1 MFHHTAPKYSQLPK
15 QLLSV
20 KLHFIHELCHIFPCQ
35 TGLHPLQ
42 LCAGSAL
49 SLPSL
54 LPRPVIL
61 RSGQYVLL
69 QRTQVAKGNKQE
81 ECIHKKQWVTEPNMP
96 HYKEKKIKD
105 LQITIPPCGF
115 DPIPL
120 KATHSGQV
128 HSSAKLPG
136 FHATTGDAL
145 YSLHTC
151 LHFHH

>member
-61 RSGQYVLL
+61 WSGQYVLL

-81 ECIHKKQWVTEPNMP
+81 KSASIKNSGLQNRICLIIK
-96 HYKEKKIKD
+96 KKIKD

-128 HSSAKLPG
+128 HSSAKSPG